1 MVLIGNRQL
10 VVVKHWDD
18 HPVTKEIQ
26 NDAMVMLAVGVWYH
40 VRLDLFVIIE
50 SQLDSLGA
58 AYIQV

>member
-1 MVLIGNRQL
+1 MIGNRQL
-10 VVVKHWDD
+10 LVVKHWND
-18 HPVTKEIQ
+18 HPTTKEIQ

-50 SQLDSLGA
+50 SQLDSLGS

>member
-1 MVLIGNRQL
+1 MIGNRQL
-10 VVVKHWDD
+10 LVVEGWND

-50 SQLDSLGA
+50 SQLDGLGA

>member
-1 MVLIGNRQL
+1 MIGNRQL
-10 VVVKHWDD
+10 IVVKNWSD
-18 HPVTKEIQ
+18 HSITKEIQ

-50 SQLDSLGA
+50 SQLDSLGR